1 MLQSMGSQ
9 TLEHYLVTEPQQIP
23 TGIVITR
30 QWAVSVLGSRQEWL
44 VDGLPATQGCPDH
57 MS

>member
-9 TLEHYLVTEPQQIP
+9 TLERYLVTEPQIP

-30 QWAVSVLGSRQEWL
+30 QRAVSVLGSRQEWL